1 MDISSKLSVS
11 FTPADAKD
19 LFRSAVVNYLQV
31 QFGIVTAPENID
43 ITFKT
48 TKEYDQ
54 FDRGPGMPAFAG
66 VDVAIKQ
73 PAPKK
78 PIGPIPR

>member
-11 FTPADAKD
+11 FSPNDAED

-48 TKEYDQ
+48 TMEYDQ
-54 FDRGPGMPAFAG
+54 FDRGPGAPAFAG

-73 PAPKK
+73 PNPKK